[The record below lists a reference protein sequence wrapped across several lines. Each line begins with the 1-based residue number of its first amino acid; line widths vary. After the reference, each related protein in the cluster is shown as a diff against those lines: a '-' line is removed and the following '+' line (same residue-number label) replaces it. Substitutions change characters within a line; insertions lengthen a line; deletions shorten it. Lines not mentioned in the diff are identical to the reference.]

1 MNSDPDSATLST
13 DHQSA
18 ALQRLINGFQISQA
32 IHVAV
37 TLGIPDLLGDRSLC
51 ARELA
56 ELKNSHAG
64 SLYRLLR
71 ALAAIGI
78 LQESGDRRFALTPLG
93 ARLRSDRKGGRAF
106 WAGFAASPPHWASWG
121 ALLHTVRT
129 GENAFQHIHG
139 QSVWAFRAAHPKHG
153 ALFDA
158 AMREGSERLL
168 PELMTAYDFSQAGHI
183 VDVGGGDGALL
194 SGLLAAYPSL
204 KGTLVDLPGPAS
216 RAAHRLSEAG
226 LAGRCAIL
234 AGSFFDQVPRGGDL
248 YILKHILHDWRDA
261 EAAAILRNCRLA
273 MGSGAKLLLI
283 ERLIGEPNQQLEAK
297 LADLHMLVNAGGRE
311 RTSDEFQLLLSEAGF
326 ELQRT
331 TALPEERVLL
341 EALPV

>member
-1 MNSDPDSATLST
+1 MNLDPDNVTPATN
-13 DHQSA
+13 HQSTV
-18 ALQRLINGFQISQA
+18 LQRLINGFQISQA

-37 TLGIPDLLGDRSLC
+37 TLGIPDLLGDRSLS

-56 ELKNSHAG
+56 ELTSSHAG
-64 SLYRLLR
+64 ALYRLLR

-78 LQESGDRRFALTPLG
+78 LQESGDRQFALTPLG
-93 ARLRSDRKGGRAF
+93 AGLRSDRKGGRAC
-106 WAGFAASPPHWASWG
+106 WAGFAVSPPHWASWG

-139 QSVWAFRAAHPKHG
+139 QSVWAFRAAHSLHG
-153 ALFDA
+153 SLFDA
-158 AMREGSERLL
+158 AMREGTERLL
-168 PELMTAYDFSQAGHI
+168 PELMAAYDFSQAGHV

-204 KGTLVDLPGPAS
+204 QGTLADLPGPAS

-226 LAGRCAIL
+226 LAGRSTVVTA
-234 AGSFFDQVPRGGDL
+234 SFFDEVPAGGDL
-248 YILKHILHDWRDA
+248 YILKHILHDWEDA
-261 EAAAILRNCRLA
+261 EAAAILGNCRLA
-273 MGSGAKLLLI
+273 MRRGTKLLLI

-297 LADLHMLVNAGGRE
+297 LADLNMLVNAGGRE
-311 RTSDEFQLLLSEAGF
+311 RTWDEFQLLLSEAGF

-331 TALPEERVLL
+331 TALPEDRVLF
-341 EALPV
+341 EALRV